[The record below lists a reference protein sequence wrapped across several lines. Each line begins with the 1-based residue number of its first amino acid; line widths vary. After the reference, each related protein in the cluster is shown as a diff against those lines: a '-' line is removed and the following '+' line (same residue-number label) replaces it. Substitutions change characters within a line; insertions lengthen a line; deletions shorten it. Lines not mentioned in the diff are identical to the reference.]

1 MTSLISL
8 IFLEKVLSACVLHVC
23 HHQTDTDIR
32 FKVQACLYTGLY
44 KCTFLLGKIFLDEV
58 LCILCNCK
66 SKPNHVTLTSWP
78 VCDAFQTWFTAMY
91 QNLVLSLSYPQ
102 SKFNFS
108 NFYQSFNTLMTTCKL
123 STHVIHVLRVVWG
136 ELDYFSIRY
145 VIVIYYTLVNGPDF
159 EILQEN

>member
-8 IFLEKVLSACVLHVC
+8 IFLEEVLSACVLHVC
-23 HHQTDTDIR
+23 HHQTDTDIK
-32 FKVQACLYTGLY
+32 FKVQAYLYTGLY

-66 SKPNHVTLTSWP
+66 SKPNRVTLTSWP
-78 VCDAFQTWFTAMY
+78 VCDAFQTWFTAMH